1 MSSLQ
6 VVRIKRPSCPLPLS
20 SHRQLATGPHWVS
33 PRFHLS
39 ANLCEWP
46 PPPLRWDR
54 PHTETAPSSP
64 SSWERGES
72 NQNHA
77 GWAEIRLSII
87 TKLSATSKG
96 QGAGGKPFITTG
108 SPAIISASPRC
119 RAAGPQLRSWQRLRA
134 GPRKSS
140 VSSGTG
146 PGIVGHILSTR
157 QHLHQLVSVEP
168 FSFLQ
173 NSSVYT
179 GQSADLASE
188 KDPGLSWGHT
198 IRGSVHARQAHAC
211 EHTEAQTH
219 TFGSQTSGTDITS

>member
-6 VVRIKRPSCPLPLS
+6 VVRIKSPSCPLPLS

-46 PPPLRWDR
+46 RRPLPWDR
-54 PHTETAPSSP
+54 PHTVTAPSSQ

-96 QGAGGKPFITTG
+96 RGAGGKTVYHDWESCNYLRVTQMQSSGP
-108 SPAIISASPRC
+108 SAPVVAASASWTVEKPR
-119 RAAGPQLRSWQRLRA
+119 LLWD
-134 GPRKSS
+134 
-140 VSSGTG
+140 
-146 PGIVGHILSTR
+146 GHGDRGSHTLHMQDPDCAEC
-157 QHLHQLVSVEP
+157 QHLHLP
-168 FSFLQ
+168 PKLRCLHR
-173 NSSVYT
+173 
-179 GQSADLASE
+179 SAD
-188 KDPGLSWGHT
+188 G
-198 IRGSVHARQAHAC
+198 
-211 EHTEAQTH
+211 
-219 TFGSQTSGTDITS
+219 